1 MGLFKNLFGNKQQDA
16 TSKLPT
22 HKEEW
27 DTYLTNVDHK
37 LGSILLDLG
46 FKSIAP
52 IKDKASLVWISIQMN
67 NPREDG
73 LSSTEESDKLYEIE
87 DRLVNALTQK
97 FDCVY
102 PGRLTSNGHRDL
114 YFYFSDSLLFDKT
127 ISEVMVA
134 YPTYEYDFGVKED
147 TNWTAYLNFLYPLP
161 SQYQTML
168 NRRVLENLR
177 KAGDNHDLPRKVD
190 HYLFFKASSDRSSFI
205 NQIDGLGFSI
215 ENQSEGSEFDHSFSL
230 HLTKTEKVEYDTINE
245 TTIKLAEEARN
256 FNSYYDGWG
265 CPIEK

>member
-1 MGLFKNLFGNKQQDA
+1 MGLFKNLFGSSSKSEIQ
-16 TSKLPT
+16 KLPT
-22 HKEEW
+22 HKEDW
-27 DTYLTNVDHK
+27 DTYFTNVDHK
-37 LGSILLDLG
+37 LGSILIDLG

-52 IKDKASLVWISIQMN
+52 IKDKASLIWISIQMN

-73 LSSTEESDKLYEIE
+73 LSSAEESDKLYEIE
-87 DRLVNALTQK
+87 DNLVNALTKK

-134 YPTYEYDFGVKED
+134 YPNYQYDFGIKED

-161 SQYQTML
+161 NQYQAML
-168 NRRVLENLR
+168 NRKVLESLR
-177 KAGDNHDLPRKVD
+177 KSGDNHDLPRKVD
-190 HYLFFKASSDRSSFI
+190 HYLYFKALSDRVAFI
-205 NQIDGLGFSI
+205 KQIEGLGFTI
-215 ENQSEGSEFDHSFSL
+215 ENEGEGSQFEYSYSL
-230 HLTKTEKVEYDTINE
+230 HLTKIEPVDYDTINE

-256 FNSYYDGWG
+256 FHGYYDGWG

>member
-1 MGLFKNLFGNKQQDA
+1 MDLFKNLFGSS
-16 TSKLPT
+16 SKSETQKPIA
-22 HKEEW
+22 HREEW
-27 DTYLTNVDHK
+27 DTYFTNVDQK
-37 LGSILLDLG
+37 SASILLDLG

-52 IKDKASLVWISIQMN
+52 IKNKASLIWISIQMN

-73 LSSTEESDKLYEIE
+73 LSSTEESGKLYEIE
-87 DRLVNALTQK
+87 DNLVNTLTQK

-114 YFYFSDSLLFDKT
+114 YFYFNDSLLFDKT

-134 YPTYEYDFGVKED
+134 YPSYEYDFGIKED
-147 TNWTAYLNFLYPLP
+147 SNWTAYLNFLYPLP
-161 SQYQTML
+161 SQHQAML
-168 NRRVLENLR
+168 NRRVLENLK

-190 HYLFFKASSDRSSFI
+190 HYLYFKAASDRSSFI
-205 NQIDGLGFSI
+205 KQIDGLGFNI

-230 HLTKTEKVEYDTINE
+230 HLTKIEKVEYDTINE

-256 FNSYYDGWG
+256 FNGYYDGWG